1 MDTLSEITSHIGAT
15 TTTTDPSEI
24 WISDLTG
31 LFHMMN
37 FVFTKRNFFVAI
49 DIFCVDLFMQSH
61 TILLLEVGIRCS
73 DLAFRKTRKNCV
85 TRKSTK
91 SRFTRFSI
99 FSSQLE
105 YKLR

>member
-37 FVFTKRNFFVAI
+37 FVFTKRNFFTAI
-49 DIFCVDLFMQSH
+49 DIFAWIYLCNLTRYYSWNQMQ
-61 TILLLEVGIRCS
+61 
-73 DLAFRKTRKNCV
+73 
-85 TRKSTK
+85 
-91 SRFTRFSI
+91 
-99 FSSQLE
+99 
-105 YKLR
+105 